1 VVGALA
7 YPVFLAVVGFIV
19 LNILVIFFVP
29 RFEPIFKKLE
39 EKGELPLLTT
49 MLMTVSHALQ
59 RQGIFVVAIVVA
71 IFWAVR
77 RWMRTPQ
84 GRLLSDG
91 WRLRLPGAGTI
102 YLNLALSRFTRILGT
117 LLHNGIPILQ
127 SLRIAKDSMGN
138 KVLINAIDQS
148 AENVTAGDK
157 LATPLAQCKYF
168 PRDVVEMVSIA
179 EESNTL
185 ETVLL
190 DIANSLEKRTS
201 RQLELFV
208 RLLEPVMLLVMAV
221 VTLLV
226 VSGLLLPVFK
236 MGAAAR

>member
-1 VVGALA
+1 MLNVASTSLAICGAA
-7 YPVFLAVVGFIV
+7 SGDA
-19 LNILVIFFVP
+19 
-29 RFEPIFKKLE
+29 
-39 EKGELPLLTT
+39 
-49 MLMTVSHALQ
+49 
-59 RQGIFVVAIVVA
+59 
-71 IFWAVR
+71 
-77 RWMRTPQ
+77 
-84 GRLLSDG
+84 
-91 WRLRLPGAGTI
+91 
-102 YLNLALSRFTRILGT
+102 TR
-117 LLHNGIPILQ
+117 
-127 SLRIAKDSMGN
+127 MM
-138 KVLINAIDQS
+138 NAIDQS

-168 PRDVVEMVSIA
+168 PRDVVEMVAIA

-236 MGAAAR
+236 MGSAVR